1 MTNGR
6 RALGSKNPA
15 TRVEILPLP
24 AAVGV
29 AAPTERKF
37 FGERFDFVAHALGD
51 GFIVEVVEH
60 FGNPAAD
67 PAHLGLFH
75 TARGDSGGTDADAAR
90 GHRRARLE
98 RVDLLVDGDCGGAWR
113 LLA

>member
-51 GFIVEVVEH
+51 AFIVEGVEH

-67 PAHLGLFH
+67 PAHLRHLH
-75 TARGDSGGTDADAAR
+75 AARMDSASTEADAAR
-90 GHRRARLE
+90 VPRWLSI
-98 RVDLLVDGDCGGAWR
+98 GG
-113 LLA
+113 

>member
-1 MTNGR
+1 M
-6 RALGSKNPA
+6 GSKNPA

-60 FGNPAAD
+60 FGN
-67 PAHLGLFH
+67 L
-75 TARGDSGGTDADAAR
+75 SY
-90 GHRRARLE
+90 RA
-98 RVDLLVDGDCGGAWR
+98 W
-113 LLA
+113 